1 MVVSVQVVY
10 PCDHIDG
17 WGLLLNTT
25 AQCHK
30 GMYVLSH
37 SVVSNSAIPWT
48 VAHQAPLSTGI
59 LQARI

>member
-37 SVVSNSAIPWT
+37 SVVSKS
-48 VAHQAPLSTGI
+48 
-59 LQARI
+59 LQSHGL